1 MEKTKYN
8 PEIHHR
14 KSIRLK
20 GYDYSKEGLYFVTIC
35 THNRENLFGE
45 IKDGEMFLNEFGKIA
60 EEKWFDLLNHIK
72 NIELHEFVVMPNHIH
87 GIIEICTIDIV
98 GAGSKPAQY
107 SEQKMNQESMVYS
120 KPKSKTRT
128 GLEPAPTGNVKL
140 SEIVRQYKTFTAK
153 QINKH
158 RNIQGI
164 PVWQRNY
171 YENIIRNEEIYQRV
185 SEYIKNN
192 PQNWTDDKYYK

>member
-87 GIIEICTIDIV
+87 GIIEICTV
-98 GAGSKPAQY
+98 GADSKPAQY
-107 SEQKMNQESMVYS
+107 SETELKEESMV
-120 KPKSKTRT
+120 
-128 GLEPAPTGNVKL
+128 ENVKL

-171 YENIIRNEEIYQRV
+171 YENIIRNEEIYNKV
-185 SEYIKNN
+185 SEYIKTN
-192 PQNWTDDKYYK
+192 PQRWTEDKYHKII